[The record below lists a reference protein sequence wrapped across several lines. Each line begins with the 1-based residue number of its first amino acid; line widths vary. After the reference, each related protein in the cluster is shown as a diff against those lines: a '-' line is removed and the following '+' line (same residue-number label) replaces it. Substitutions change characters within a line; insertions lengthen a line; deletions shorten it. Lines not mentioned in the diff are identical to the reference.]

1 MENNRINMFQAGII
15 FSVSVVLFIIYS
27 VIGTLFISDFYL
39 SGIIGEVLP
48 ILLPSLIGIAIFKK
62 NIKASLKLNGFRI
75 SDAIL
80 VIIITLCY
88 MPLNLA
94 VNALNMWLVKV
105 IFGQNLNVEIPI
117 AQTGGELVISI
128 LVIGVTAAVCEEV
141 LFRGIL
147 QGSMEKLG
155 KAGMFIIVSVLFAAF
170 HFNIEHF
177 LGVFVLSLLI
187 GFIVYRTN
195 SLYMGMLAHFT
206 NNTAAVVISFFANKI
221 PEDLVDQSLVSVEG
235 IPEIVEYGILGII
248 VVFFSIIAGVL
259 IYALYKNTEGRKT
272 KLEISSKMESREIV
286 SFVPGLI
293 VMAGMFLFTITLYIT
308 YMFPVF

>member
-15 FSVSVVLFIIYS
+15 FSVSVVLFIAYS
-27 VIGTLFISDFYL
+27 IIGPLFIKSFYI
-39 SGIIGEVLP
+39 SGIIGEIFP
-48 ILLPSLIGIAIFKK
+48 ILLPSLVGIAVFKK
-62 NIKASLKLNGFRI
+62 NLKTSLKLNGFRV
-75 SDAIL
+75 SDAVL
-80 VIIITLCY
+80 VVLITLGY
-88 MPLNLA
+88 MPLNLV
-94 VNALNMWLVKV
+94 VNALNMWIVKL
-105 IFGQNLNVEIPI
+105 IFGQNIMVEIPV
-117 AQTGGELVISI
+117 AQTGWELAVSI
-128 LVIGVTAAVCEEV
+128 LVIGLAAAVCEEV

-206 NNTAAVVISFFANKI
+206 NNTAAVVISFLAGKI
-221 PEDLVDQSLVSVEG
+221 PEDMLEQSLVATDG
-235 IPEIVEYGILGII
+235 IPGIIEYGIIGII
-248 VVFFSIIAGVL
+248 VILFSVVAGIL
-259 IYALYKNTEGRKT
+259 LYALYKNTEGRKISPGVSGN
-272 KLEISSKMESREIV
+272 LESGDIV

-293 VMAGMFLFTITLYIT
+293 IMAGMFIFTIALYFV
-308 YMFPVF
+308 YEFPVF